1 MEDQSHTLFFLMQA
15 QFSGID
21 EPSEAADYTPAPEG
35 PGEDEGEVLEED
47 DEGVQEVDDE
57 GEAEDAEDK
66 PLVLEHSTSHI
77 RAGNDGDSEPRQKS
91 TRSPEAQSTPQ
102 SVQPPPDTNH
112 ASLKQVEDVHEASE
126 APSESVHEH
135 NASQQEES
143 FAGPS
148 AITDEATH
156 DAPIPPHHQ
165 IPANAVEVANIPP
178 DESEVG
184 KGSLGEEERTG
195 MEVRQAEEGDA
206 AMGPPVAEEK
216 MDVDSPIAKEDEGLV
231 HGEMEPPVPELA
243 VEGVDEPVEVEQE

>member
-1 MEDQSHTLFFLMQA
+1 MQA

-35 PGEDEGEVLEED
+35 AGEDEGEVLEEDDEGVQEVD

-66 PLVLEHSTSHI
+66 PLVLEHSNPHL
-77 RAGNDGDSEPRQKS
+77 RALNDGSSESRQKS

-102 SVQPPPDTNH
+102 SVQPPPDTDH

-126 APSESVHEH
+126 APSESVHEN
-135 NASQQEES
+135 NAPQKEES

-178 DESEVG
+178 NESEVG
-184 KGSLGEEERTG
+184 KGSLGEEEKTG
-195 MEVRQAEEGDA
+195 LEVRQAEDGDA

-216 MDVDSPIAKEDEGLV
+216 MDVDSPVAKEDEGLV